1 MNLSW
6 DHPYLIWHDSCVI
19 DFTPGLCYNCYM
31 DLPLVNLNQ
40 EQLEQVR
47 QALTKRC
54 GRWRVFL
61 LEDVS
66 GFAIMDSLGV
76 LTTLPTTVYR
86 SIWLMES
93 LKSQWTQATHLQEM
107 VDFRRE
113 KAGLKALMQTSI
125 KVYLEEHLSN

>member
-1 MNLSW
+1 
-6 DHPYLIWHDSCVI
+6 
-19 DFTPGLCYNCYM
+19 M